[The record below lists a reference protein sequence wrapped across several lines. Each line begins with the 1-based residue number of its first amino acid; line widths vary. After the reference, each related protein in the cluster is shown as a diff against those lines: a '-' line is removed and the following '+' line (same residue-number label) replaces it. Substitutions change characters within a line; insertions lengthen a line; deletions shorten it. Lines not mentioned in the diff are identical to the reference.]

1 MLESELPGVRQFP
14 LAQLLLDQTKVR
26 ENSIHWRQDVSVIRD
41 IAKRLHL
48 VTGRDE
54 RERQGFTCHLVAG
67 PPVPACQIDKHGTR
81 VDYVDHSQHPLT
93 LRSPSSAA
101 NG

>member
-1 MLESELPGVRQFP
+1 MLEAELPGLRQFP

-26 ENSIHWRQDVSVIRD
+26 ENSIHWRQDVSVVRD

-54 RERQGFTCHLVAG
+54 RER
-67 PPVPACQIDKHGTR
+67 
-81 VDYVDHSQHPLT
+81 
-93 LRSPSSAA
+93 
-101 NG
+101 